1 MSDYHTPV
9 MLDESI
15 SALVTNPSGTYADA
29 TFGGGGHTA
38 ELLSRLNED
47 GHVIA
52 FDRDSDAIDN
62 RIDDPRLT
70 LVRADFRFIHNFVLD
85 LAHKTGD
92 KALGAKLFGGLDGI
106 LADLGVSSHQFD
118 TAERGF
124 SFRYDAPLDMRM
136 NREGG
141 KTAADVVNEYSQEDL
156 ESLLRIYGEV
166 DNARKVA
173 QLIVSARDK
182 RGISTTG
189 ELDEAI
195 RPALP
200 KFAEHKFLAKV
211 YQALRIEVNHEMR
224 SLEKFLEG
232 AADTL
237 RPGGRLVVITY
248 HSLEDRM
255 VKNFIKTG
263 RADGKEEKDVFGN
276 IHAPLKAVNRKP
288 ILPQESEIASNT
300 RARSAKLRIAEK
312 QKRKEG
318 TRHDGTEKM
327 EVLRHPAVVQERGSG
342 HDKGGVFAEVARQ
355 PLLHPHHLH
364 VLLVLGQH
372 LAESQDR
379 EDAHKGRGEQ
389 EGAGGRGDLPRSED
403 R

>member
-156 ESLLRIYGEV
+156 ERLLRIYGEV

-195 RPALP
+195 RPSLP

-312 QKRKEG
+312 
-318 TRHDGTEKM
+318 TE
-327 EVLRHPAVVQERGSG
+327 E
-342 HDKGGVFAEVARQ
+342 KGGNKA
-355 PLLHPHHLH
+355 
-364 VLLVLGQH
+364 
-372 LAESQDR
+372 
-379 EDAHKGRGEQ
+379 
-389 EGAGGRGDLPRSED
+389 
-403 R
+403 